1 MCSIGKKHRDARSLA
16 ATLEENG
23 FPVNSSVTLSF
34 ATELLERLPSTGS
47 TPSKGGA
54 SAYKMKEKEAARAA
68 RKNEGY
74 GLLLDDEED
83 EAAELERAMDKARS
97 RADKKKKKKKRDRT
111 ENGEDAPDGA
121 EAGAGAGD
129 GAGAR
134 VEDKDENGES
144 PPRRLTDAEEKAEFE
159 RRLKE
164 RDLKA
169 TKKLVEQRL
178 SKEELEDIERRKR
191 AEKAGDKSQA
201 VNDLRK
207 ASRREYLKKR
217 EEAKLEEL
225 EQAIEDERQLFEG
238 EELTEKERAEL
249 EYKQR
254 VLDLAKARKQ
264 QLEEL
269 EHDDAYHMPTAYDDG
284 GEGAAEKRY
293 GVLKKK
299 YEDGAADNDQTVR
312 SLRKR
317 SRSPPHA
324 PIHAPPHDPHTPAH
338 ILAGLGSARDAGEGA
353 DCSCGDPRRGQ
364 GQEDQR
370 EGVRLCVRGS
380 DRFHR
385 RFIHE
390 GGQRGSDGRGDER
403 GAALAR
409 AGGAGGRQA
418 VGL

>member
-47 TPSKGGA
+47 TPSKGGV

-74 GLLLDDEED
+74 GLLLDDEEDEED

-111 ENGEDAPDGA
+111 ENGEDAPD
-121 EAGAGAGD
+121 D

-134 VEDKDENGES
+134 VEDKGDDKDRDKDKDENFNGESPS

-312 SLRKR
+312 SRISHSHRR
-317 SRSPPHA
+317 SRSPPHDWSRPTCA
-324 PIHAPPHDPHTPAH
+324 RSSRALTLS
-338 ILAGLGSARDAGEGA
+338 LALRASY
-353 DCSCGDPRRGQ
+353 
-364 GQEDQR
+364 
-370 EGVRLCVRGS
+370 L
-380 DRFHR
+380 HR
-385 RFIHE
+385 RLGVSKRRWRRSRLLVRRSPSGPRTGRPARRRTTLCSRIRSISSSIHT
-390 GGQRGSDGRGDER
+390 
-403 GAALAR
+403 
-409 AGGAGGRQA
+409 
-418 VGL
+418 